1 MTPQELEA
9 MLADGGCESRVVRGL
24 MYWPFLNWWHW
35 WPFTSVNYA
44 VHAVK
49 VGRDQTLVERV
60 VAQKGRGAVPLCF
73 AMGAALASV
82 IVWRFLSEK
91 TV

>member
-1 MTPQELEA
+1 MTPQELET
-9 MLADGGCESRVVRGL
+9 MLADSGCETRFVRGL
-24 MYWPFLNWWHW
+24 MYWPFLNCWQR

-44 VHAVK
+44 VHAVR
-49 VGRDQTLVERV
+49 VGGQTPVKRV
-60 VAQKGRGAVPLCF
+60 GQQKGLGAVSLF
-73 AMGAALASV
+73 LVTGVALASV